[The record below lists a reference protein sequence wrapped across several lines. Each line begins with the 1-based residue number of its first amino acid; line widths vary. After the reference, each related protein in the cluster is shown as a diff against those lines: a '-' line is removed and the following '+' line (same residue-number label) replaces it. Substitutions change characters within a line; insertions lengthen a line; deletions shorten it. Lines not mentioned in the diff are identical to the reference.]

1 VQAFINKIREE
12 VDRSYIQIAINNFRK
27 REEANQRSSQS
38 RRGNQISNSKN
49 ASNIDEYELEE
60 GLQLISEIIDPM
72 SYIYFQV

>member
-49 ASNIDEYELEE
+49 SSNIDEYELEE